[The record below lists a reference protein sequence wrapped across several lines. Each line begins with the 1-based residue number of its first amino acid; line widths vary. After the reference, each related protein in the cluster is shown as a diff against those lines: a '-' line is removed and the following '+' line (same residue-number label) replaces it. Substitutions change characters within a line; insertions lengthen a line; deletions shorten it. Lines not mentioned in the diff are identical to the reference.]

1 MPKLWRKFPR
11 LGKIFQ
17 IGSSGVQVKMA
28 ENRDFRNWHA
38 PCNALCICPS
48 GQTEQPLQGDYTMN
62 TNYKAGDL
70 RHTIAAVVCTI
81 VFGSTFLLGAVAPGT
96 AVAAP
101 RTTVT
106 QTAA

>member
-1 MPKLWRKFPR
+1 
-11 LGKIFQ
+11 
-17 IGSSGVQVKMA
+17 
-28 ENRDFRNWHA
+28 
-38 PCNALCICPS
+38 
-48 GQTEQPLQGDYTMN
+48 MN

>member
-1 MPKLWRKFPR
+1 M
-11 LGKIFQ
+11 
-17 IGSSGVQVKMA
+17 
-28 ENRDFRNWHA
+28 
-38 PCNALCICPS
+38 
-48 GQTEQPLQGDYTMN
+48 MN

-70 RHTIAAVVCTI
+70 RHTVAAVVCAI

-101 RTTVT
+101 RATV